1 MCWFVGNAGGESAKG
16 EEKMAHIKNRLRGLL
31 AAFVALVAALAIV
44 PGVANAQEDA
54 VNWTSDQVTQNITVN
69 GLKGEGTVEF
79 FQLGKVTLNPTTNET
94 SFEVTITT
102 DDEGASIKTYVGT
115 ENPTPS
121 DAAAILEHVTLPETA
136 MDTQTFSSGQTS
148 VVSDELAA
156 GLYYVRITDSTGE
169 FTYQTMIVG
178 LSPEKADGGASWTL
192 KDPNPTVKVSSSD
205 IQKTRPADEP
215 VNLGDTTDF
224 TVTVTLN
231 QYMNSF
237 NVYDQMTGLEYVA
250 DSMMMYLGSEATG
263 DTAAT
268 GDTPES
274 DFYDVSWNAES
285 HLMTVTFNKAYLET
299 LEADQLV
306 TIKYTALVC
315 SHATI
320 EGGLSNKAYTDNNRD
335 GSMVTIDLGKAGV
348 YKYDSETEEPLA
360 GAIFQVFEADG
371 TALKTTA
378 GEDVYVMTGADG
390 FAWTDEDTC
399 NANGEDLTG
408 KVILEEGFQVYF
420 VETKAPAGY
429 RLPSSE
435 SNKFDCTAIGIDGE
449 EIESSAKPI
458 ENTPAG
464 GEHGVDLPETGGMGT
479 VALTAAGVVLVA
491 GAAAFIVRSR
501 KEN

>member
-1 MCWFVGNAGGESAKG
+1 
-16 EEKMAHIKNRLRGLL
+16 MAHIKNRLRGLL
-31 AAFVALVAALAIV
+31 VAFVALVAALAIV
-44 PGVANAQEDA
+44 PGVAQAEEVA
-54 VNWTSDQVTQNITVN
+54 VDWTSDQVTQNITVN
-69 GLKGEGTVEF
+69 GLKGAGTVEF

-94 SFEVTITT
+94 SFEVTATT
-102 DDEGASIKTYVGT
+102 DDEGASIEAYVGM

-121 DAAAILEHVTLPETA
+121 DAAAILEHVTLPDTA
-136 MDTQTFSSGQTS
+136 MDTQTFSDGDAS
-148 VVSDELAA
+148 VVSGELVA
-156 GLYYVRITDSTGE
+156 GLYYVRITDNTGE
-169 FTYQTMIVG
+169 YTYQTMIVG

-250 DSMMMYLGSEATG
+250 NSMMMYDGSEVAG
-263 DTAAT
+263 DAAAT
-268 GDTPES
+268 GDTPDS
-274 DFYDVSWNAES
+274 DYYDVSWNAET

-299 LEADQLV
+299 LEADQQV
-306 TIKYTALVC
+306 TIKYTAQVC

-320 EGGLSNKAYTDNNRD
+320 LEGVSNEAYTDNKPEGE
-335 GSMVTIDLGKAGV
+335 GSTVTIDLGKAGV
-348 YKYDSETEEPLA
+348 YKYDSETDEPLA

-371 TALKTTA
+371 IALKTTA
-378 GEDVYVMTGADG
+378 GEDVYVKTDADG

-399 NANGEDLTG
+399 KANGEDLTG
-408 KVILEEGFQVYF
+408 DVILEKGFQVYF

-429 RLPSSE
+429 RLPSAD
-435 SNKFDCTAIGIDGE
+435 SNRFDCTAIGIKDDE
-449 EIESSAKPI
+449 TEVNAKPI

>member
-1 MCWFVGNAGGESAKG
+1 
-16 EEKMAHIKNRLRGLL
+16 MAHIKNRLRGLL
-31 AAFVALVAALAIV
+31 VAFVALVAALAIV
-44 PGVANAQEDA
+44 PGVAQAEEVPVD
-54 VNWTSDQVTQNITVN
+54 WTSDQVTQNITVN

-79 FQLGKVTLNPTTNET
+79 FQLGKVTLNTTTNET
-94 SFEVTITT
+94 SFVVTVTT
-102 DDEGASIKTYVGT
+102 NDEGASIKAYVGM

-136 MDTQTFSSGQTS
+136 MDTQAFSSDQAS
-148 VVSDELAA
+148 VVSGELAA

-169 FTYQTMIVG
+169 YTYQTMIVG
-178 LSPEKADGGASWTL
+178 LSPEKANGGASWTL

-205 IQKTRPADEP
+205 IKKTRPADEP

-250 DSMMMYLGSEATG
+250 GSMKMYLGSEATG
-263 DTAAT
+263 NTAAI
-268 GDTPES
+268 GDAPES
-274 DFYDVSWNAES
+274 DFYDVSWNAGS

-299 LEADQLV
+299 LDADQLV
-306 TIKYTALVC
+306 TIKYTAQVC

-335 GSMVTIDLGKAGV
+335 GSTVTIDLGKAGV
-348 YKYDSETEEPLA
+348 YKYDSDTKEPLA

-378 GEDVYVMTGADG
+378 GENVYVKTGADG
-390 FAWTDEDTC
+390 FAWTDEDIC

-435 SNKFDCTAIGIDGE
+435 SNKFDCTAIGIDDE
-449 EIESSAKPI
+449 EIEASAKSI

>member
-1 MCWFVGNAGGESAKG
+1 
-16 EEKMAHIKNRLRGLL
+16 MAHIKNRLRGLL
-31 AAFVALVAALAIV
+31 VAFVALVAALAIV
-44 PGVANAQEDA
+44 PGVAQAEEVPVD
-54 VNWTSDQVTQNITVN
+54 WTSDQITQNITVN

-94 SFEVTITT
+94 SFEVTATT
-102 DDEGASIKTYVGT
+102 DDLGASIEAYVGM

-121 DAAAILEHVTLPETA
+121 DAAAILEYVTLPEA
-136 MDTQTFSSGQTS
+136 PMDTQEFADGVTS
-148 VVSDELAA
+148 VVSGELVA
-156 GLYYVRITDSTGE
+156 GLYYVRITDNTGE

-178 LSPEKADGGASWTL
+178 LSPEKADSGASWTL

-205 IQKTRPADEP
+205 IQKTRPADDP

-250 DSMMMYLGSEATG
+250 DSMMMYLGSEASG

-299 LEADQLV
+299 LGADQLV
-306 TIKYTALVC
+306 TIKYTAQVC
-315 SHATI
+315 SHATN

-335 GSMVTIDLGKAGV
+335 GSTVTIDLGKAGV
-348 YKYDSETEEPLA
+348 YKYDSENNDPLA

-371 TALKTTA
+371 TALMTTT
-378 GEDVYVMTGADG
+378 GEDVYVKTGSNG
-390 FAWTDEDTC
+390 FAWTDKNAC
-399 NANGEDLTG
+399 NANGEELTG
-408 KVILEEGFQVYF
+408 DVILEEGFQVYF

-429 RLPSSE
+429 RLPSAE
-435 SNKFDCTAIGIDGE
+435 TNRFEATTVAMHETAAAQTAQI
-449 EIESSAKPI
+449 P
-458 ENTPAG
+458 NTPAG